1 MGKGNN
7 LIARLDKLEL
17 QVRDNEKKITKL
29 LRVIKD
35 NKMIEYDEFDA
46 LLQDLDTPEPKTTEN
61 TPETAVTAK
70 TPETTLGT
78 HQEEKAVISEPQD
91 VTTTIAETAPDFVSA
106 EELAEIAEIPEI
118 VEPVFEPEPSTEE
131 LTEIAE
137 QETQAVNP
145 TALEDAIAELEVENG
160 ELKDKIKSLKKLQEN
175 MVVNEVVSKYEY
187 SAEAKK
193 FLKEH
198 NDIEMEKRAIQERQ
212 KELKEQYKEDGVDVA
227 ATLKAQKTMIAE
239 LKEDAE
245 TAEIVEQMKAEIKAD
260 DRLMTD
266 VTVLSQ

>member
-46 LLQDLDTPEPKTTEN
+46 LLQDLETPEPKAAETTV
-61 TPETAVTAK
+61 TVPETVE

-78 HQEEKAVISEPQD
+78 HQEVEAVISEPQD
-91 VTTTIAETAPDFVSA
+91 VTTTTPEPVDF
-106 EELAEIAEIPEI
+106 
-118 VEPVFEPEPSTEE
+118 EPVFEPEPSTEE
-131 LTEIAE
+131 IAE
-137 QETQAVNP
+137 QEQALAVNP

-266 VTVLSQ
+266 VTVFSQ